1 VSQKNCIITGGTS
14 GLGLALVKK
23 FINNN
28 FFIHI
33 IAKDNNKIQKLV
45 NYFHEKNIKSFKFY
59 QADLAEKN
67 ELNKVI
73 LQIKNLDRIDVLINN
88 AGALFLKREV
98 NSEEVEKTF
107 AVNYLSHFYL
117 TISLIDVIKKTKN
130 SRIVNISSMVHKFA
144 KLDLSDMNFSTN
156 YNGYI
161 AYFNSKLMNLLFSYK
176 INRIY
181 HNDINCYAI
190 HPGWLNTNF
199 GNNNRS
205 KIRFLSN
212 FIRNIFAKKASY
224 VANEIFNICINEEYL
239 NYSGKY
245 LVINKIAKSSD
256 LSYNENLQDEL
267 WQKSLKMIETHKNEI
282 K

>member
-1 VSQKNCIITGGTS
+1 MKEKNCIITGGTS

-33 IAKDNNKIQKLV
+33 IAKDNNKIQKLT
-45 NYFHEKNIKSFKFY
+45 NYFHGRNIKSFKFY

-73 LQIKNLDRIDVLINN
+73 LQIKNLDNIDVLINN

-199 GNNNRS
+199 GNNNHS

-212 FIRNIFAKKASY
+212 FIRNIFAKKPSY
-224 VANEIFNICINEEYL
+224 VANEIFNICSNQEYL

>member
-1 VSQKNCIITGGTS
+1 MREKNCVITGGTS

-23 FINNN
+23 FIDNN

-33 IAKDNNKIQKLV
+33 IAKDNKKIQKLT
-45 NYFHEKNIKSFKFY
+45 NYFYERDIKSFKFY
-59 QADLAEKN
+59 QVDLTEEN
-67 ELNKVI
+67 ELDKVI

-98 NSEEVEKTF
+98 NSNEIEKTF
-107 AVNYLSHFYL
+107 AVNYLSHFRL
-117 TISLIDVIKKTKN
+117 TISLIDVIKRTKS
-130 SRIVNISSMVHKFA
+130 SRLVNITSMVHKFA
-144 KLDLSDMNFSTN
+144 KLNLNDINFLKN
-156 YNGYI
+156 YNGYV

-199 GNNNRS
+199 GNNNQS
-205 KIRFLSN
+205 NIRFLLD
-212 FIRNIFAKKASY
+212 FVRDKFAKKPSY
-224 VANEIFNICINEEYL
+224 VADKIFNICTNQEYL
-239 NYSGKY
+239 NDSGKY
-245 LVINKIAKSSD
+245 FAKNKIAKSSN
-256 LSYNENLQDEL
+256 LSYDENLQDEL
-267 WQKSLKMIETHKNEI
+267 WEKSLKMINTQKNEI

>member
-1 VSQKNCIITGGTS
+1 
-14 GLGLALVKK
+14 
-23 FINNN
+23 
-28 FFIHI
+28 
-33 IAKDNNKIQKLV
+33 
-45 NYFHEKNIKSFKFY
+45 
-59 QADLAEKN
+59 
-67 ELNKVI
+67 
-73 LQIKNLDRIDVLINN
+73 
-88 AGALFLKREV
+88 
-98 NSEEVEKTF
+98 
-107 AVNYLSHFYL
+107 
-117 TISLIDVIKKTKN
+117 
-130 SRIVNISSMVHKFA
+130 
-144 KLDLSDMNFSTN
+144 
-156 YNGYI
+156 
-161 AYFNSKLMNLLFSYK
+161 MNLLFSYK

-224 VANEIFNICINEEYL
+224 VANEIFNICSNQEYL

-245 LVINKIAKSSD
+245 LLINKIAKSSD
-256 LSYNENLQDEL
+256 LSYNKNLQDEL

>member
-1 VSQKNCIITGGTS
+1 MKEKNCIITGGTS

-98 NSEEVEKTF
+98 NSEGVEKTF

-130 SRIVNISSMVHKFA
+130 SRIVNVSSMVHKFA

-224 VANEIFNICINEEYL
+224 VANEIFNICSNQEYL

-245 LVINKIAKSSD
+245 LLINKIAKSSD
-256 LSYNENLQDEL
+256 LSYNKNLQDEL

>member
-1 VSQKNCIITGGTS
+1 MKKKNCIITGGTS
-14 GLGLALVKK
+14 GLGLVLAKK
-23 FINNN
+23 FIDNN

-33 IAKDNNKIQKLV
+33 IARDNKKIQKLTE
-45 NYFHEKNIKSFKFY
+45 YFYERDIKSFKFY
-59 QADLAEKN
+59 QADLAEGK
-67 ELNKVI
+67 ELDKVI
-73 LQIKNLDRIDVLINN
+73 LQIENLDSIDVLINN

-98 NSEEVEKTF
+98 NSKGIEKTF

-130 SRIVNISSMVHKFA
+130 SKLINISSMVHKFA
-144 KLDLSDMNFSTN
+144 KLNLSDINFSKN
-156 YNGYI
+156 YNGYV

-199 GNNNRS
+199 GNNNHS
-205 KIRFLSN
+205 NIRFLSN
-212 FIRNIFAKKASY
+212 FVRDIFAKKPSY
-224 VANEIFNICINEEYL
+224 IGDKIFNICTNQKYL
-239 NYSGKY
+239 NDSGKY
-245 LVINKIAKSSD
+245 FAKNKIAKSSN
-256 LSYNENLQDEL
+256 LSYNKNLQDEL
-267 WQKSLKMIETHKNEI
+267 WEKSLKIINVQKNEI

>member
-1 VSQKNCIITGGTS
+1 MSQKNCIITGGTS

-33 IAKDNNKIQKLV
+33 IAKDNNKIQKLT
-45 NYFHEKNIKSFKFY
+45 NYFHGRNIKSFKFY

-73 LQIKNLDRIDVLINN
+73 LQIKNLDNIDVLINN

-98 NSEEVEKTF
+98 NSEGVEKTF

-199 GNNNRS
+199 GNNNHS

-212 FIRNIFAKKASY
+212 FIRNIFAKKPSY
-224 VANEIFNICINEEYL
+224 VADKIFNICSNQECL

-267 WQKSLKMIETHKNEI
+267 WQKSLKMIKTHKNET

>member
-1 VSQKNCIITGGTS
+1 MSKKNCIITGGTS

-28 FFIHI
+28 FFVHI
-33 IAKDNNKIQKLV
+33 IAKDNKKIQKLV
-45 NYFHEKNIKSFKFY
+45 NYFYERDIKSFKFY
-59 QADLAEKN
+59 QADLAEEN

-73 LQIKNLDRIDVLINN
+73 LQIKNLDKIDVLINN

-98 NSEEVEKTF
+98 NSKGIEKTF

-117 TISLIDVIKKTKN
+117 TISLIDLIKKTKN
-130 SRIVNISSMVHKFA
+130 FRLVNISSMVHKFA
-144 KLDLSDMNFSTN
+144 KLNLNDMNFSKN
-156 YNGYI
+156 YNGYV

-181 HNDINCYAI
+181 HNYINCYAI

-199 GNNNRS
+199 GSNNQSN
-205 KIRFLSN
+205 IRFLLD
-212 FIRNIFAKKASY
+212 FVKDKFAKKPSY
-224 VANEIFNICINEEYL
+224 VADEIYNICTAQEYL

-245 LVINKIAKSSD
+245 FVKNNITKSSD
-256 LSYNENLQDEL
+256 LSYREDLQDEL
-267 WQKSLKMIETHKNEI
+267 WEKSLKMINM
-282 K
+282 

>member
-1 VSQKNCIITGGTS
+1 MSQKNCIITGGTS
-14 GLGLALVKK
+14 GLGLELVKK

-33 IAKDNNKIQKLV
+33 IAKDNKKIQRLI
-45 NYFHEKNIKSFKFY
+45 NYFYERNIRSFKFY
-59 QADLAEKN
+59 QADLAEEN

-98 NSEEVEKTF
+98 NSKGIEKTF

-117 TISLIDVIKKTKN
+117 TISLIDIIKKTKN
-130 SRIVNISSMVHKFA
+130 ARLVNISSMVHKFA
-144 KLDLSDMNFSTN
+144 KLNLGDINFSIN

-161 AYFNSKLMNLLFSYK
+161 AYFNSKLMNLLFNYK
-176 INRIY
+176 INRVY
-181 HNDINCYAI
+181 KNYINCYAI
-190 HPGWLNTNF
+190 HPGWLKTNF
-199 GNNNRS
+199 GNNNHS

-212 FIRNIFAKKASY
+212 FSRNIFAKKPSY
-224 VANEIFNICINEEYL
+224 VADKIFNICSNQEYL

-245 LVINKIAKSSD
+245 FVLNKIAKSSD
-256 LSYNENLQDEL
+256 LSYNENVQDEL
-267 WQKSLKMIETHKNEI
+267 WEESLKMIKTQKNEI

>member
-1 VSQKNCIITGGTS
+1 MKEKNCIITGGTS

-23 FINNN
+23 FIDNN

-33 IAKDNNKIQKLV
+33 IAKDNKKIRKLTD
-45 NYFHEKNIKSFKFY
+45 YFYERNIKSFKFY
-59 QADLAEKN
+59 QADLAEKS

-73 LQIKNLDRIDVLINN
+73 LQIKNLERIDVLINN

-98 NSEEVEKTF
+98 NSKGIEKTF
-107 AVNYLSHFYL
+107 AINYLSHFYL

-130 SRIVNISSMVHKFA
+130 SRLVNISSMAHKFA
-144 KLDLSDMNFSTN
+144 KLNLNDMNFLKN
-156 YNGYI
+156 YNGYV

-176 INRIY
+176 IDRIY
-181 HNDINCYAI
+181 HNYINCYAI
-190 HPGWLNTNF
+190 NPGWLNTNF
-199 GNNNRS
+199 GNNNQS
-205 KIRFLSN
+205 NIRFLLD
-212 FIRNIFAKKASY
+212 FVRDKFATKPSY
-224 VANEIFNICINEEYL
+224 VANKIFNICTNEEYL

-267 WQKSLKMIETHKNEI
+267 WQKSLKMIKTHKNET